1 MIACLRRLIDRRRRS
16 EEGAALIMVM
26 VFMIAFSIVV
36 ASILDFARTGLNTS
50 DRIAET
56 RDTQLDFDGAVEG
69 AINNVRRIGINNDE
83 PNPDD
88 YDCPTFTEVEKVV
101 VTCSLT
107 ADLETDEDQPPYAV
121 LTLGTDE
128 FDGIGFVTDGNKRV
142 TVRGGIRSN
151 GALTTGTGGLL
162 VVGPASALGP
172 CDADRIVVTVGEL
185 DCPMDA
191 EEPSPGYTPAL
202 SEADITAYIADI
214 GRVDPMPEC
223 VSGRSDLIRFRPGI
237 YTEAPAAFL
246 EAEDLAPCKNAAFW
260 WFDTESDGTLG
271 RYYFDPVGDD
281 GLWSVFGTA
290 SVIGGEPNGWTPS
303 DPSSVPELDE
313 NTEAPCD
320 RDAPG
325 VQFLVGAD
333 VRFHIKGH
341 EHFFALCGSAVSTT
355 NKQRIALFGLET
367 GDRDTSTPTK
377 KTRTGTI
384 DENDGFNATAGSLP
398 ATAALTG
405 PDSASLSLVDFGP
418 SSFGEFIHTTED
430 DQVVLKVTHT
440 ETNDDILPQVHVAYT
455 SRLGDEAMAKPV
467 DLTNSKGSSR
477 TDTLDLRKIMSTQEY
492 FPDDFTWEAVANIT
506 VTYSASLDGPKK
518 KNDPAPTGDAT
529 LTDAVLEVQSVA
541 AGPNPRRGC
550 TTTGEDSL
558 IFSDSHPNLLIEGT
572 VYAPDDC
579 LDIDLKQKTGSA
591 VMVFGRGVVA
601 RHVEVTGNPSF
612 TQTRAPFQL
621 STNILSRVV
630 LFTAYADE
638 NEDGAPDGDG
648 RLRARVKYTDERL
661 AGNRREA
668 FPGYEAEV
676 TAWSW
681 LR

>member
-1 MIACLRRLIDRRRRS
+1 MIRRLKDHIARRYPS

-36 ASILDFARTGLNTS
+36 ASILDFARTGLNAS

-83 PNPDD
+83 PDPAD
-88 YDCPTFTEVEKVV
+88 YDCPTFTEVEKVI
-101 VTCSLT
+101 VTCSLN

-142 TVRGGIRSN
+142 TVRGGLRSN
-151 GALTTGTGGLL
+151 GQIATGTGGLL
-162 VVGPASALGP
+162 VVGPAAATGG
-172 CDADRIVVTVGEL
+172 CDSDRIVVTVGEL
-185 DCPMDA
+185 DCDLPDA
-191 EEPSPGYTPAL
+191 EPSPGYVPAL
-202 SEADITAYIADI
+202 SDADIAAYVADI
-214 GRVDPMPEC
+214 NRVDPTPEC
-223 VSGRSDLIRFRPGI
+223 VAGRTDLIRFRPGI
-237 YTEAPAAFL
+237 YTEAPSAFL
-246 EAEDLAPCKNAAFW
+246 EADSIAACKNAEFW
-260 WFDTESDGTLG
+260 WFDTEDDGTLG

-281 GLWSVFGTA
+281 GLWSVFDTA

-320 RDAPG
+320 RDAAG

-341 EHFFALCGSAVSTT
+341 DNFFALCGSAVSAD
-355 NKQRIALFGLET
+355 NKQRIALFGLESGT
-367 GDRDTSTPTK
+367 RNTTNPTLK
-377 KTRTGTI
+377 IRTGAI
-384 DENDGFNATAGSLP
+384 DENDGFTPTAGDLP
-398 ATAALTG
+398 AVAALTG
-405 PDSASLSLVDFGP
+405 PDTASMSLVDFGP
-418 SSFGEFIHTTED
+418 ASHGEFIDTTAD
-430 DQVVLKVTHT
+430 DQVVLKITHT
-440 ETNDDILPQVHVAYT
+440 ETDKDIEPTVHVAYT
-455 SRLGDEAMAKPV
+455 SRLGDEQMAQPF
-467 DLTNSKGSSR
+467 DLPNSNGSSR
-477 TDTLDLRKIMSTQEY
+477 TDTLDLKDLLSTQEY
-492 FPDDFTWEAVANIT
+492 FPEDFTWEAVENIT
-506 VTYSASLDGPKK
+506 VAYEVSLDGPKK
-518 KNDPAPTGDAT
+518 KNDPAPTGAAT
-529 LTDAVLEVQSVA
+529 LTEVALEVQSVA

-550 TTTGEDSL
+550 NAAGADPL
-558 IFSDSHPNLLIEGT
+558 IFSDSHPNLVIEGT

-638 NEDGAPDGDG
+638 DGDG
-648 RLRARVKYTDERL
+648 VPDGNPRLRATVKYTDHRL
-661 AGNRREA
+661 AGNRREP
-668 FPGYEAEV
+668 FPGFSAEV